1 MVTKYG
7 LYKPCPIPVLC
18 HCIQEPWLVYN
29 VSPHWL
35 TKRDDLVI
43 SENILFS
50 LRKDNLFVVSV
61 EIALGE
67 YRLQNCYN
75 ECLFPT
81 VIKLQHFM
89 LQVNLNNTWI
99 STYFYNMYIYSYYL
113 YSDHVQQAIYV
124 YIFLLPI
131 IRPCTTGHIQQNVH
145 ICYF

>member
-1 MVTKYG
+1 LFRRGDGQTRDQRVNTGGSAPWFYTSLVTPTFKKFPNKVTKYW
-7 LYKPCPIPVLC
+7 LYKPCPISVLC

-50 LRKDNLFVVSV
+50 LSKDNLFVVSV

-81 VIKLQHFM
+81 VIKLQEFM
-89 LQVNLNNTWI
+89 LQV
-99 STYFYNMYIYSYYL
+99 IYLILIIPEYP
-113 YSDHVQQAIYV
+113 HT
-124 YIFLLPI
+124 PI
-131 IRPCTTGHIQQNVH
+131 ICI
-145 ICYF
+145 